1 MRSSDAVSDIGHAT
15 PGRSSLAESISRNT
29 FFGLVSNLTQVVT
42 RLVTVPLVIRHL
54 GLDGYG
60 IWNIVMMTATY
71 LRFGSVGIK
80 TAFQKYVAEA
90 TGNGDFDRAN
100 KLLSTGCA
108 LMLGLSVA
116 VSVPVVMF
124 SPQIAKATGVPGAF
138 LPAAA
143 DAVALL
149 AITGTIANVGA
160 AFEATLMG
168 GHRIDLVRKFS
179 TLLTICEAVAIVAA
193 LSAGLGLVSMAV
205 IMGTSELLYVSACFV
220 AARRVIPQIRIRP
233 AFVTKSVV
241 YELMRFGGSYQ
252 CVNFLEVL
260 YGSILPVVVM
270 RTYGPQLA
278 GVYAVVTRVV
288 GIAGTIQEPILG
300 PILSGAAMVY
310 ASRSAKRMQLFVTK
324 AFKVTL
330 GLSLFPLGFVAIF
343 GTTLAYAWTGE
354 RIPSFRVAFGLVSA
368 RALFASI
375 SLLALVL
382 YRSSGKATMDN
393 LRQVL
398 RLGILLA
405 LVVFARNLGFNV
417 LLAVTAIAE
426 LGGMLFM
433 VFALTRTFQ
442 DVSLKELGRDT
453 VRLAIAAALA
463 LGSGRIALYLPI
475 PEDPNGRLTTL
486 VRLAAVSITCL
497 IAAVPI
503 VRLTGSVTAEEGSVI
518 LGGILRGRGSS

>member
-15 PGRSSLAESISRNT
+15 PGRSILAESISRNT

-168 GHRIDLVRKFS
+168 GHRIDLVRKFRS
-179 TLLTICEAVAIVAA
+179 PNHLRGSGHCSGAER
-193 LSAGLGLVSMAV
+193 GLGS
-205 IMGTSELLYVSACFV
+205 CFN
-220 AARRVIPQIRIRP
+220 
-233 AFVTKSVV
+233 
-241 YELMRFGGSYQ
+241 GGH
-252 CVNFLEVL
+252 
-260 YGSILPVVVM
+260 
-270 RTYGPQLA
+270 
-278 GVYAVVTRVV
+278 
-288 GIAGTIQEPILG
+288 
-300 PILSGAAMVY
+300 
-310 ASRSAKRMQLFVTK
+310 
-324 AFKVTL
+324 
-330 GLSLFPLGFVAIF
+330 
-343 GTTLAYAWTGE
+343 
-354 RIPSFRVAFGLVSA
+354 
-368 RALFASI
+368 
-375 SLLALVL
+375 
-382 YRSSGKATMDN
+382 
-393 LRQVL
+393 
-398 RLGILLA
+398 
-405 LVVFARNLGFNV
+405 
-417 LLAVTAIAE
+417 
-426 LGGMLFM
+426 
-433 VFALTRTFQ
+433 
-442 DVSLKELGRDT
+442 
-453 VRLAIAAALA
+453 
-463 LGSGRIALYLPI
+463 
-475 PEDPNGRLTTL
+475 NGHL
-486 VRLAAVSITCL
+486 
-497 IAAVPI
+497 
-503 VRLTGSVTAEEGSVI
+503 
-518 LGGILRGRGSS
+518 